1 MNYKIQYNVCGF
13 HAGWKDL
20 LDGTD
25 EETLLTFHNRE
36 TDLEGTDPSAEDH
49 IEQER
54 ADYRESLEEDIEH
67 RAHTLDDVED
77 LIPDY
82 RIVTMLEGDAET
94 ELRSM
99 VEELIDS
106 LDEDSLDYQQEV
118 ERRASDL
125 LELLDKEAQQ

>member
-1 MNYKIQYNVCGF
+1 MNYKIQYNACGL
-13 HAGWKDL
+13 HTGWKDL

-25 EETLLTFHNRE
+25 GETLTFHNRE

-49 IEQER
+49 IEQEQE
-54 ADYRESLEEDIEH
+54 DY
-67 RAHTLDDVED
+67 DVED

-99 VEELIDS
+99 VKELIESFDVDS
-106 LDEDSLDYQQEV
+106 LDHQQEV

-125 LELLDKEAQQ
+125 LELLDKEDQQ